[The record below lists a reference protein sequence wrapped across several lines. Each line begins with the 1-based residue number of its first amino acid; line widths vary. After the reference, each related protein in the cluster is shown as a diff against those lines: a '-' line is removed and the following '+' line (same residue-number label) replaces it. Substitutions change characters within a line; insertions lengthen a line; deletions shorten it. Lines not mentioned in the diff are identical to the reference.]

1 MVLKTEERPS
11 MSSKKQSH
19 HPKNGSSKKTTKPTH
34 ASAEGGGDETDDT
47 KTVDLATA
55 KEGRSGRRIPIQ
67 LLVDYKS
74 GGSYLFDFC
83 KDLGTGGVF
92 IQTDKPLPTGTTID
106 LTFTIPD
113 SKETLVTKGTVIW
126 VQSPVSDREDL
137 VAGMGV
143 QFSGFS
149 GEQRRILENFVQ
161 RYHGEKRLKGPTS
174 PKRAI

>member
-1 MVLKTEERPS
+1 MSTRKQGSPS
-11 MSSKKQSH
+11 KSTPSKKNLKS
-19 HPKNGSSKKTTKPTH
+19 GMTTN
-34 ASAEGGGDETDDT
+34 AEPVADLDDDP
-47 KTVDLATA
+47 KTVDLASA

-126 VQSPVSDREDL
+126 VQAPVNDRQEL

-161 RYHGEKRLKGPTS
+161 RYHGDKRLKGSPS